1 MHEGLQ
7 FALLV
12 CISDLILWFQEP
24 LADWVRAASVEEV
37 LFLYFIRDAQRGRT
51 SQGRSHSG
59 ERQLAFRTSNFK
71 FRLGATLLHPT
82 WSPLGPGHLPA
93 LCRAWLLRAR
103 ARDLSRWVP
112 PPRLAVS
119 PRRPLALV
127 AGGAPGSAPGPCRLA
142 SDSSASV
149 CDGAGEG

>member
-1 MHEGLQ
+1 MHEGLH

-37 LFLYFIRDAQRGRT
+37 IFLYFIRDALRGRT

-59 ERQLAFRTSNFK
+59 ERQLAFRTSDFK

-82 WSPLGPGHLPA
+82 WSPLEPGHLPA
-93 LCRAWLLRAR
+93 LCGAWLL
-103 ARDLSRWVP
+103 
-112 PPRLAVS
+112 
-119 PRRPLALV
+119 
-127 AGGAPGSAPGPCRLA
+127 
-142 SDSSASV
+142 
-149 CDGAGEG
+149 